1 MNNPTDSAYLAR
13 RLQLCL
19 PNLAIFDRPEIR
31 LAELGLD
38 SMDTVELLCV
48 IHEEFGIRLTE
59 CDFHPAQTVGGLLAA
74 IAAQLQPALVQP

>member
-1 MNNPTDSAYLAR
+1 MNEPNDCAAIAE

-19 PNLAIFDRPEIR
+19 PNLATFHQPERR

-48 IHEEFGIRLTE
+48 IHEEFGVRLTE
-59 CDFHPAQTVGGLLAA
+59 SDFHPAQTVGGLLAA
-74 IAAQLQPALVQP
+74 IAAQLQPALAQP